1 MFFLFLA
8 LLFGLILDF
17 LVEEVSADGVDD
29 KVEEGEALN
38 KW

>member
-17 LVEEVSADGVDD
+17 LVEEVSTDGVDD
-29 KVEEGEALN
+29 KVEEGKALN